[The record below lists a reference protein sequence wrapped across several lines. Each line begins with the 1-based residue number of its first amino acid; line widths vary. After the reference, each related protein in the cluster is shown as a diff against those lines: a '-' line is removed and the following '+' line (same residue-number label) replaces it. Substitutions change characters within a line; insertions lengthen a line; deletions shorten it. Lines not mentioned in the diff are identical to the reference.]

1 MFTSPLT
8 PLTTRRHTCAMP
20 SLFMKLLL
28 LCACLFT
35 SNAAFAL
42 DLKGRLEWVSKA
54 ELRVTDGVIEKVAVT
69 VGQHVSKGEL
79 LLRMDQREFNAAV
92 LETKAQ
98 VARAKVN
105 KDDADKDLERAQ
117 ELYDQGLIAEEE
129 LKEMQLKQAAAL
141 AELESGKAKQ
151 TVAEIDLERTVL
163 YAPYNGIIVEQNVWD
178 GAVIYKNL
186 QQKPPLAI
194 APNNQM
200 IARTQVRADI
210 LRRYQRGQ
218 RAQVRFRGGQNR
230 QAVIHRLGVEAVR
243 IEPEGAIYELDVIF
257 QRQPNET
264 LRPSESVIVVLP

>member
-1 MFTSPLT
+1 MNIAMLT
-8 PLTTRRHTCAMP
+8 LLLGRRHRSQNLHSYTR
-20 SLFMKLLL
+20 FLLII
-28 LCACLFT
+28 ACCFT
-35 SNAAFAL
+35 NSAAFAL

-54 ELRVTDGVIEKVAVT
+54 ELRVTDGVIENVAVT
-69 VGQHVSKGEL
+69 VGQNVRKGDV
-79 LLRMDQREFNAAV
+79 LLRMDQREFEAAV
-92 LETKAQ
+92 LEAKAR
-98 VARAKVN
+98 VARAKVD

-129 LKEMQLKQAAAL
+129 LKEMQLKQATAI
-141 AELESGKAKQ
+141 AELESGKARQ
-151 TVAEIDLERTVL
+151 TVAEIDLERTEL
-163 YAPYNGIIVEQNVWD
+163 RAPYNGIIVEQNVWD

-186 QQKPPLAI
+186 QQKPPLTI

-200 IARTQVRADI
+200 LARTLVRANV

-218 RAQVRFRGGQNR
+218 RAQIRLQGGQNR

-257 QRQPNET
+257 QRQPNEI

>member
-1 MFTSPLT
+1 MKPRTPSHFPLR
-8 PLTTRRHTCAMP
+8 LI
-20 SLFMKLLL
+20 LLIAL
-28 LCACLFT
+28 GLA
-35 SNAAFAL
+35 SSSAVAL

-54 ELRVTDGVIEKVAVT
+54 ELRVTDGVIEKVSVT
-69 VGQHVSKGEL
+69 VGQHVSKGTL
-79 LLRMDQREFNAAV
+79 LLKMDQREFQAAV
-92 LETKAQ
+92 LEAKAQ
-98 VARAKVN
+98 VARATVN

-129 LKEMQLKQAAAL
+129 LKETQLKQAATI

-151 TVAEIDLERTVL
+151 TVAEIALERTEL
-163 YAPYNGIIVEQNVWD
+163 HAPYNGIIVEQNVWD

-200 IARTQVRADI
+200 IARTLVRADV

-218 RAQVRFRGGQNR
+218 HAQVRLQGRQVR